1 MGHRRRRRL
10 RRPSLLM
17 RAVSPFMFHAYLAAA
32 AATSSFILA
41 LKSDPSHCTFIGGGS
56 SLSYPIYTMLLLHLH
71 TAPLHIPQQT
81 I

>member
-17 RAVSPFMFHAYLAAA
+17 RAVSPFMFHAYLAA